1 VLCTRDPQGGALVG
15 RVATGARAAELP
27 ALFRV
32 PLRLG
37 GQPDLFAAICARGAD
52 LLVADGT
59 TVAPRLPAW
68 YRENLAAPTFLLL
81 PILLKGAP
89 AGLLY
94 ADKAEANTLV
104 LGDTELLLVKALRD
118 QAATM
123 LARP

>member
-1 VLCTRDPQGGALVG
+1 M
-15 RVATGARAAELP
+15 
-27 ALFRV
+27 
-32 PLRLG
+32 
-37 GQPDLFAAICARGAD
+37 
-52 LLVADGT
+52 
-59 TVAPRLPAW
+59 APRLPAW

-89 AGLLY
+89 AGLIY